1 MSEPRPLRASTGVKN
16 PAYPGT
22 MSVTDLAAPG
32 TVNTMRRATLEAFA
46 DHGQPVSD
54 TTSGSYHGAVRFLGD
69 LKAAGIDFD
78 DVTDQLE
85 REGLAKF
92 EASWAELTATV
103 AAELDRNHPAAGPT
117 PR

>member
-1 MSEPRPLRASTGVKN
+1 M
-16 PAYPGT
+16 Y
-22 MSVTDLAAPG
+22 VTDLAAPG
-32 TVNTMRRATLEAFA
+32 TVNTMPGATLAAFA
-46 DHGQPVSD
+46 DHGQLAGDTVSGRYD
-54 TTSGSYHGAVRFLGD
+54 DAARLLGE

-103 AAELDRNHPAAGPT
+103 TAELERNHPGTRP
-117 PR
+117 

>member
-1 MSEPRPLRASTGVKN
+1 MP
-16 PAYPGT
+16 
-22 MSVTDLAAPG
+22 
-32 TVNTMRRATLEAFA
+32 RATLEAFA
-46 DHGQPVSD
+46 DHGRRVGD
-54 TTSGSYHGAVRFLGD
+54 TITGSYDDALRFLGE
-69 LKAAGIDFD
+69 LKAAGIDLD

-103 AAELDRNHPAAGPT
+103 AAELDRNHPGAGST